1 VQIRSATAA
10 DLDAFLDVMS
20 ISFGVSNR
28 RPNVHTWVAAQPGG
42 HLLVAERDGRVVAT
56 GAGIGFG
63 PTAWIGAIAVRP
75 EARGERLGQRMTE
88 AVIEALG
95 ERETL
100 LLLASPSGRP
110 IYERMGFE
118 PEGAY
123 RVFSGPA
130 HAQAAIGDGVR
141 PATEADREGILAL
154 DALATGE
161 DRSAAVGAALD
172 GALVTDGGAGL
183 RPPFPARPILASDP
197 DAGRAL
203 LAATIEPG
211 IRLAAP
217 QANVPAVEALIAH
230 GCEERHGVVR
240 MRRGVPVAWRPEL
253 LWGVFSLF
261 FG

>member
-1 VQIRSATAA
+1 M
-10 DLDAFLDVMS
+10 DEFLDVMS
-20 ISFGVSNR
+20 VSFGSPSR
-28 RPNVHTWVAAQPGG
+28 RPSVHTWAAAQPDG
-42 HLLVAERDGRVVAT
+42 HLVVAEHDGRVVAT
-56 GAGIGFG
+56 GSGIGFG

-75 EARGERLGQRMTE
+75 EARGQRLGQRMTE
-88 AVIEALG
+88 AVIELLG

-118 PEGAY
+118 AEDAY

-130 HAQAAIGDGVR
+130 HARPAISDGVR
-141 PATEADREGILAL
+141 PATEADRAGILAL

-161 DRSAAVGAALD
+161 DRSAVVEAALD
-172 GALVTDGGAGL
+172 GALVTDGGVGL
-183 RPPFPARPILASDP
+183 RPPFPALPILASDP
-197 DAGRAL
+197 AAGRAL
-203 LAATIEPG
+203 LAAAIEPG

-217 QANVPAVEALIAH
+217 QANTPAVEAFIAH

-240 MRRGVPVAWRPEL
+240 MRRGAAVAWRPEL

-261 FG
+261 FS